1 MTNKIKQIF
10 IIKNS
15 ESETLL
21 RLIFSFSQTECF
33 HFCFFLLNV
42 HSKQIQL
49 NFIKLTNIFQQG
61 SLPSTS
67 TINRKR
73 FIILTKPTF
82 ILTTICP
89 SFPSSHHPTPPPSDA
104 VQSEPDYMRWPCL
117 GEQNQS
123 VTHLWT
129 FQVLVVKHFSAQTDR
144 SSSVFLLTVKQCR
157 YFLMV

>member
-89 SFPSSHHPTPPPSDA
+89 SFPSSHSTSQWRGPVRTWLHA
-104 VQSEPDYMRWPCL
+104 VTLSGWAESIC
-117 GEQNQS
+117 NTS
-123 VTHLWT
+123 VNISG
-129 FQVLVVKHFSAQTDR
+129 FSRKTLL
-144 SSSVFLLTVKQCR
+144 SSNWSIFLSFLTYSKT
-157 YFLMV
+157 M